1 MSYALV
7 TGASSGIGKEFAL
20 QLAKKGYDLVLVAR
34 NEKKLEELAKEVN
47 VNVLI
52 FSVDLS
58 NEKECVD
65 LLSKL
70 ENIDIEIVINNA
82 GFGECGEFKTIEK
95 SLEMNMI
102 DVNIKAVHLIT
113 KYFVRKLSLKDFT
126 YILNVASIAGLFPS
140 GPYMATYYATKA
152 YVTSLTQ
159 AVAKELKDNGSKL
172 YIGALCPGPVN
183 TEFNRVAN
191 VKFSLKGINADK
203 CVKYALKKMFKRKQI
218 IIPTFKLKCAYFV
231 QRLLP
236 KKTIIYFMSKQQK
249 RKLYK

>member
-7 TGASSGIGKEFAL
+7 TGASSRIGKEFAL

-58 NEKECVD
+58 SEKECVD

-82 GFGECGEFKTIEK
+82 GFGECGEFKTIET

-203 CVKYALKKMFKRKQI
+203 CVEYALKKMFKRKQI